1 MRFWDSSALIQLFVD
16 QTDTEFVRQLY
27 LDGSPVVVWWGTQ
40 VECVRAFC
48 KLSAES
54 VLPEQSLDLVLRSF
68 AGDWKLWFEIEPAD
82 EVRKR
87 ANDAARK
94 HLLRAAD
101 ALQLGA
107 ALFAQERA
115 GRQLDFVCFDKKL
128 GKAAAS
134 EGLRVIDDGDTAD
147 S

>member
-16 QTDTEFVRQLY
+16 QTDTERVRQLY

-48 KLSAES
+48 KLSADH
-54 VLPEQSLDLVLRSF
+54 VIPRRSLDLVLSLF
-68 AGDWKLWFEIEPAD
+68 ADNWKLWFEVQPAD
-82 EVRKR
+82 EVRRR

-115 GRQLDFVCFDKKL
+115 GRQLDFVCFDNKL
-128 GKAAAS
+128 GKAAVS
-134 EGLRVIDDGDTAD
+134 EALRVVE
-147 S
+147 